1 MKKNSK
7 KVKYRSNNNGLE
19 EPLRE
24 IIELNIKRDETDEE
38 KNVKEDYKKI
48 NNKNV
53 SFCSRLFFL
62 WTLIIMKLSNKK
74 KLKKEIIRKSPLFTN
89 KEEQEYF
96 NQDFIFFKEL
106 WEGKKNKNG
115 FKNWSHCPMIFAILR
130 FNMSKIL
137 FLLLLLFIVQSCKM
151 IILFFKRRIINLF
164 YEREQN
170 MIINYTDGKFRIL
183 LMKNIICFLLIELV
197 RFVINHQL
205 KFRQRKVT
213 RRTTSLLSL
222 LIYEKFMLQKLLQN
236 NMKEGDLINY
246 LQTKY

>member
-74 KLKKEIIRKSPLFTN
+74 KIKKRNNTKKS
-89 KEEQEYF
+89 
-96 NQDFIFFKEL
+96 FIYK
-106 WEGKKNKNG
+106 
-115 FKNWSHCPMIFAILR
+115 
-130 FNMSKIL
+130 
-137 FLLLLLFIVQSCKM
+137 
-151 IILFFKRRIINLF
+151 
-164 YEREQN
+164 
-170 MIINYTDGKFRIL
+170 
-183 LMKNIICFLLIELV
+183 
-197 RFVINHQL
+197 
-205 KFRQRKVT
+205 
-213 RRTTSLLSL
+213 
-222 LIYEKFMLQKLLQN
+222 
-236 NMKEGDLINY
+236 
-246 LQTKY
+246 

>member
-74 KLKKEIIRKSPLFTN
+74 KLKRDNTKKS
-89 KEEQEYF
+89 
-96 NQDFIFFKEL
+96 FIYK
-106 WEGKKNKNG
+106 
-115 FKNWSHCPMIFAILR
+115 
-130 FNMSKIL
+130 
-137 FLLLLLFIVQSCKM
+137 
-151 IILFFKRRIINLF
+151 
-164 YEREQN
+164 
-170 MIINYTDGKFRIL
+170 
-183 LMKNIICFLLIELV
+183 
-197 RFVINHQL
+197 
-205 KFRQRKVT
+205 
-213 RRTTSLLSL
+213 
-222 LIYEKFMLQKLLQN
+222 
-236 NMKEGDLINY
+236 
-246 LQTKY
+246 